1 MTDPHTNQKK
11 RKKDDF
17 LMQGMILA
25 IAMVMTKVIGALYRI
40 PLTNILGDEGNGFY
54 GYAFEVY
61 AFALMLSSLSL
72 PTAVSKLVSA
82 RMAMR
87 QRRNAFRV
95 FLGSLVFSVIVGV
108 LASLIVFFGADMIAA
123 NLMKSPLSAYA
134 LRVLAVGLFVVAL
147 LGVLRGYF
155 QGLGTMM
162 PTAVSQIIEQVV
174 NAVVSIAGASV
185 LFKIGIAAGEKRNE
199 ELLGPAYGA
208 AGGTLGTVAGAV
220 FALLF
225 LLFSFFI
232 YRKVIRRQIRAD
244 RTKKKESYR
253 HILKILILTIIPV
266 IFSTAIY
273 NINQILDLSFFNQIM
288 AAQGFTEKEY
298 MTLQGIYTG
307 KYNTLINIPL
317 AMANGLAASVI
328 PSLTMAAATKNKKEI
343 HGKIE
348 QTIKLTMLI
357 AIPCFIGFI
366 VLAKPLMILLYN
378 DANTTPAL
386 TLALGA
392 VTVVLYSLS
401 TVTNSILQGLDK
413 MAEPAKNAGIS
424 LIVHLAALFLMLIV
438 FKWNIYALV
447 GSNIIFSLCMCYLN
461 IRAIRL
467 TCGYRQ
473 EIDKTYLK
481 PLTAALVMGIV
492 TYVVH
497 LLFDVL
503 IGGRFVATG
512 LSILIA
518 MPVYAVVVL
527 KLGTLSKRFYRI
539 AKRGCDLPDMQE
551 TASASGALEKIN
563 SVGV

>member
-1 MTDPHTNQKK
+1 M
-11 RKKDDF
+11 RVMDF
-17 LMQGMILA
+17 TVTRLKSCICA
-25 IAMVMTKVIGALYRI
+25 DALKFESSDCSFQTCFRAD
-40 PLTNILGDEGNGFY
+40 GDAPAEKCVSGFL
-54 GYAFEVY
+54 ED
-61 AFALMLSSLSL
+61 
-72 PTAVSKLVSA
+72 
-82 RMAMR
+82 
-87 QRRNAFRV
+87 Q
-95 FLGSLVFSVIVGV
+95 LVFSVIVGV
-108 LASLIVFFGADMIAA
+108 LASLIVFFGADIIVA

-298 MTLQGIYTG
+298 MTLQGIYTE

-317 AMANGLAASVI
+317 AMANEVAASVI
-328 PSLTMAAATKNKKEI
+328 LFYYGCCHKQKKEI

-413 MAEPAKNAGIS
+413 MAEPAKNAGLS
-424 LIVHLAALFLMLIV
+424 LIVHLAALFLMR
-438 FKWNIYALV
+438 
-447 GSNIIFSLCMCYLN
+447 SYLN
-461 IRAIRL
+461 
-467 TCGYRQ
+467 
-473 EIDKTYLK
+473 
-481 PLTAALVMGIV
+481 GIF
-492 TYVVH
+492 TH
-497 LLFDVL
+497 L
-503 IGGRFVATG
+503 
-512 LSILIA
+512 
-518 MPVYAVVVL
+518 
-527 KLGTLSKRFYRI
+527 
-539 AKRGCDLPDMQE
+539 
-551 TASASGALEKIN
+551 
-563 SVGV
+563 

>member
-108 LASLIVFFGADMIAA
+108 LASLIVFFRADMIAA

-253 HILKILILTIIPV
+253 HILKILILTIVPV

-401 TVTNSILQGLDK
+401 TVTNSILQGLNK

-527 KLGTLSKRFYRI
+527 KLGTLSKKDFTALPKGDAIYRI
-539 AKRGCDLPDMQE
+539 CKKLHLLP
-551 TASASGALEKIN
+551 GH
-563 SVGV
+563 

>member
-108 LASLIVFFGADMIAA
+108 LASLIVFFGADMIAT

-185 LFKIGIAAGEKRNE
+185 LFKIGIAAGEKRKE

-461 IRAIRL
+461 IRAIRQ

-527 KLGTLSKRFYRI
+527 KLGTLSKKDFTALPKGDAIYRI
-539 AKRGCDLPDMQE
+539 CKKLHLLP
-551 TASASGALEKIN
+551 GH
-563 SVGV
+563 

>member
-25 IAMVMTKVIGALYRI
+25 LAMVMTKVIGALYRI

-298 MTLQGIYTG
+298 MMLQGIYTG

-401 TVTNSILQGLDK
+401 TVTNSILQGLNK

-527 KLGTLSKRFYRI
+527 KLGTLSKKDFTALPKGDAIYRI
-539 AKRGCDLPDMQE
+539 CKKLHLLP
-551 TASASGALEKIN
+551 GH
-563 SVGV
+563 

>member
-386 TLALGA
+386 TLGA

-413 MAEPAKNAGIS
+413 MAEPAKNAGLS

-527 KLGTLSKRFYRI
+527 KLGTLSKKDFTALPKGDAIYRI
-539 AKRGCDLPDMQE
+539 CKKLHLLP
-551 TASASGALEKIN
+551 GH
-563 SVGV
+563 

>member
-17 LMQGMILA
+17 LMQGMVLA

-413 MAEPAKNAGIS
+413 MAEPAKNAGLS

-527 KLGTLSKRFYRI
+527 KLGTLSKKDFTALPKGDAIYRI
-539 AKRGCDLPDMQE
+539 CKKLHLLP
-551 TASASGALEKIN
+551 GH
-563 SVGV
+563 

>member
-108 LASLIVFFGADMIAA
+108 LASLVVFFGADIIAA

-185 LFKIGIAAGEKRNE
+185 LFKIGIAAEEKRNE

-401 TVTNSILQGLDK
+401 TVTNSILQGLNK

-527 KLGTLSKRFYRI
+527 KLGTLSKKDFTALPKGDAIYRI
-539 AKRGCDLPDMQE
+539 CKKLHLLP
-551 TASASGALEKIN
+551 GH
-563 SVGV
+563 